1 MSRAVS
7 ADLASRTPPL
17 AQAAAAALASSSDRH
32 PAKAKAESGDRE
44 PGAGAAR
51 SAGVGVVFNPH
62 SKKNRARPERFD
74 ALQRLVGDRGAVRRT
89 RDVDEVASVAAEFL
103 RDGID
108 IWVADGGDGAFHWLL
123 NAAVAASA
131 ATDRPMPLLMPTRSG
146 TIDFLAKKVGLQG
159 SAEDLLA
166 ALLSDLRRG
175 QAPATIRLDSLRL
188 RGALRAGGGFDRRG
202 FACAAAGV
210 GQRFFERF
218 YANGD
223 PSARGVVTVVSRI
236 LASAS
241 LTAPGLSALPASL
254 VPRGWLGD
262 SEDPR
267 ALGAAVFAP
276 QPLRVEVDGEVLPFA
291 EYRAINVGAIDI
303 DLAGVFRFFPF
314 AAEEG
319 VLHGLIGN
327 PGVSE
332 VIRLMPAMAR
342 GKPLVSPNIVDR
354 RLQTLRMTAPA
365 ETTIDPVID
374 GELFFGLSALEISL
388 GAQVAI
394 ALPGG
399 AAG

>member
-1 MSRAVS
+1 MTRAVT
-7 ADLASRTPPL
+7 AEQASRNPQL
-17 AQAAAAALASSSDRH
+17 ALGPGTAFATTGALGSGPVHAPSS
-32 PAKAKAESGDRE
+32 ERE
-44 PGAGAAR
+44 PAAGPAR

-74 ALQRLVGDRGAVRRT
+74 ALQRLVGDRGWVRRT

-131 ATDRPMPLLMPTRSG
+131 STGRPMPLLMPTRSG
-146 TIDFLAKKVGLQG
+146 TIDFLATKVGLQG

-175 QAPATIRLDSLRL
+175 QAPATVRLDSLQL
-188 RGALRAGGGFDRRG
+188 RGTLRAGGSFERRG

-223 PSARGVVTVVSRI
+223 PSARGVITVVSRI

-241 LTAPGLSALPASL
+241 LAAPGLSSLPASL

-262 SEDPR
+262 GDDPR

-276 QPLRVEVDGEVLPFA
+276 QPLRVEVDGEALPFD
-291 EYRAINVGAIDI
+291 EYRAVNVGAINI
-303 DLAGVFRFFPF
+303 DLAGVFRFFPH

-327 PGVSE
+327 PGVAE
-332 VIRLMPAMAR
+332 VMRVMPAMAR
-342 GKPLVSPNIVDR
+342 GKPLVSPNIVDC
-354 RLQTLRMTAPA
+354 RLQTLRMMAP
-365 ETTIDPVID
+365 EPTTIDPVID
-374 GELFFGLSALEISL
+374 GELFFGLGDLEIGR
-388 GAQVAI
+388 GAPVAI
-394 ALPGG
+394 AVPGSAQG
-399 AAG
+399 